1 MSHHPSTQ
9 DSPPSAPHAIE
20 GVWVAVR
27 LEYAGEA
34 APDMVLEKTEV
45 IFRNGN
51 YTVRFGGE
59 TSFDGTYSLT
69 ETHILIEGRRA
80 SDKNSM
86 TLRGIYQLVGN
97 RLRTC
102 LGMDG
107 VAPETFATKPGS
119 QHYLGTYRRI
129 S

>member
-1 MSHHPSTQ
+1 MNQSPSPH
-9 DSPPSAPHAIE
+9 DPLPSPHAIE
-20 GVWVAVR
+20 GTWAAVR

-45 IFRNGN
+45 VFRDGS

-59 TSFDGTYSLT
+59 TSFHGSYTISGDTL
-69 ETHILIEGRRA
+69 HIVGRRDPGEPVLA
-80 SDKNSM
+80 I
-86 TLRGIYQLVGN
+86 RGIYQLVGN
-97 RLRTC
+97 RLRIC

-107 VAPETFATKPGS
+107 VAPENFATTTNS

-129 S
+129 A